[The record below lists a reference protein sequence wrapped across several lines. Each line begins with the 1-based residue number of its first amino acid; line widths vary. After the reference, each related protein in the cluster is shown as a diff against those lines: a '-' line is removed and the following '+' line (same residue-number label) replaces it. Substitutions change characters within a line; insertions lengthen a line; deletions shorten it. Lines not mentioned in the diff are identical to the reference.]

1 MTLHDYLLK
10 CIEDENDKQNT
21 LNLSNNDAAP
31 DEETYRPPPVPDNM
45 FSSSESE
52 MSDTP
57 DYLLESSEDENDE
70 QNVPQIRLPLKNYSR
85 DTEDYDDFENNWLWL
100 FEDTGASYG
109 PFTGMPGMNIQPN
122 GLDPLTYFELFFD
135 PAMYTTIAGQTNQ
148 YARQRY
154 QTLTGDFPFII
165 LDNYSI
171 FTR

>member
-1 MTLHDYLLK
+1 MKIQVL
-10 CIEDENDKQNT
+10 
-21 LNLSNNDAAP
+21 
-31 DEETYRPPPVPDNM
+31 
-45 FSSSESE
+45 
-52 MSDTP
+52 
-57 DYLLESSEDENDE
+57 
-70 QNVPQIRLPLKNYSR
+70 
-85 DTEDYDDFENNWLWL
+85 
-100 FEDTGASYG
+100 SYG

-148 YARQRY
+148 YARQWY